1 MTESNNPKIDVDNL
15 MQKIREE
22 VNKHKFKH
30 LKSTTLNEFSISKS
44 TFNINYIEA
53 LLKNAQSRANSRTKW
68 PDKLNRFPFN
78 LNPKLQKIILTIIN
92 FLFKDQREVNFN
104 LISCLQESVTLN
116 QQLIEQ
122 IETLRVQM
130 EDRLGVSDSRVQ
142 SLEDRLG
149 VSDSRVQSLEDR
161 LGVTDSRV
169 QSLENRLGVIDS
181 RVQSLEE
188 QLKII
193 DKNIQSMD
201 NSFNSFDTLVSS
213 WLTDTKESFDAGNS
227 RIEKIDERLKSVDN
241 HIQDVNNRLSAI
253 DERYARNDIYLKNDL
268 IQQKRLISLF
278 LEEAQRR
285 LPEPFNQE
293 QLQTLISEDQ
303 HLLDTFYVAFEDQF
317 RGSREE
323 IKNRLITHISS
334 VEKAITSTGN
344 APIVDIGCGRGEWI
358 DLLSKQGFKAS
369 GIDINVAM
377 VQECQ
382 NLGLDAVLGD
392 GLEYLRSLPDNS
404 LAAVSSFH
412 VIEHLQLQ
420 KLISLIDEVLRVLRS
435 GGVVILETPN
445 PENLIVGACN
455 FYLDPTHRNPI
466 PPPTAK
472 FILESRGFAQVEIRR
487 LHPMTENHNLEN
499 PFLNSL
505 LLGCQDYAVIGWKA

>member
-1 MTESNNPKIDVDNL
+1 MTESNNPEIDVDNL

-22 VNKHKFKH
+22 VNKHKSKH
-30 LKSTTLNEFSISKS
+30 VKSTTRNDFSISKN

-53 LLKNAQSRANSRTKW
+53 LLKNAQSRANIRTKW

-78 LNPKLQKIILTIIN
+78 LNSKLQKIILKIIN

-104 LISCLQESVTLN
+104 LISCLQESITLN
-116 QQLIEQ
+116 QQFIEQ

-130 EDRLGVSDSRVQ
+130 
-142 SLEDRLG
+142 
-149 VSDSRVQSLEDR
+149 EDR

-169 QSLENRLGVIDS
+169 QSLENRLGVTDS
-181 RVQSLEE
+181 KVQSLEE

-193 DKNIQSMD
+193 VDNIQSMD

-253 DERYARNDIYLKNDL
+253 DEGYARNDIYLKNDL

-358 DLLSKQGFKAS
+358 DLLSKQGLKAS

-377 VQECQ
+377 VQQCQ

-505 LLGCQDYAVIGWKA
+505 LLGCQDYAVIGWKV

>member
-1 MTESNNPKIDVDNL
+1 MTESNNPEIDVDNL
-15 MQKIREE
+15 MQNIRAE
-22 VNKHKFKH
+22 VNKHKSKYIISSPVNDFA
-30 LKSTTLNEFSISKS
+30 ISKN
-44 TFNINYIEA
+44 TTNINYIEA
-53 LLKNAQSRANSRTKW
+53 LLQNAQSRAYVRTKW
-68 PDKLNRFPFN
+68 PDKLNGFPFN
-78 LNPKLQKIILTIIN
+78 LNPKLQKFILKIIN

-104 LISCLQESVTLN
+104 LISCLKESVTLN

-130 EDRLGVSDSRVQ
+130 E
-142 SLEDRLG
+142 E
-149 VSDSRVQSLEDR
+149 R
-161 LGVTDSRV
+161 LGVTDKRV
-169 QSLENRLGVIDS
+169 QNLEDRLSVTDK

-188 QLKII
+188 QLRII
-193 DKNIQSMD
+193 DNNIQSMD
-201 NSFNSFDTLVSS
+201 NSFNTFDTLVSS
-213 WLTDTKESFDAGNS
+213 WLTDTQEGFDAVNS
-227 RIEKIDERLKSVDN
+227 RVKKIDERLKSVDN
-241 HIQDVNNRLSAI
+241 HIQNMNNYLSAI
-253 DERYARNDIYLKNDL
+253 DGRYARNDIYLKNDL
-268 IQQKRLISLF
+268 IQQKRLINLF

-293 QLQTLISEDQ
+293 QLQTLVSEDQ
-303 HLLDTFYVAFEDQF
+303 HSLDAFYVALEDQF

-323 IKNRLITHISS
+323 IKNRLITHISL

-358 DLLSKQGFKAS
+358 DLLSNQGFEAS

-377 VQECQ
+377 VQQCQ
-382 NLGLDAVLGD
+382 SLGLDAVLGD

-420 KLISLIDEVLRVLRS
+420 KLVSLIDEVLRVLRS
-435 GGVVILETPN
+435 GGVLILETPN

-472 FILESRGFAQVEIRR
+472 FILESRGFVQVEIRR

-499 PFLNSL
+499 AFLNSL

>member
-1 MTESNNPKIDVDNL
+1 MTESNNPEIDVDNL

-22 VNKHKFKH
+22 VNKHKSKNA
-30 LKSTTLNEFSISKS
+30 KSTTINDFSISKNTS
-44 TFNINYIEA
+44 NIDYIEA
-53 LLKNAQSRANSRTKW
+53 LLKNAQSRAYSRTKW

-78 LNPKLQKIILTIIN
+78 LNPKLQKIILKIIN

-116 QQLIEQ
+116 QQFIEQ

-130 EDRLGVSDSRVQ
+130 EGRLGVT
-142 SLEDRLG
+142 
-149 VSDSRVQSLEDR
+149 DSRVQSLEDR

-169 QSLENRLGVIDS
+169 ESLEDRLGVTDS

-188 QLKII
+188 KLRIV
-193 DKNIQSMD
+193 DNNIQNMD

-213 WLTDTKESFDAGNS
+213 WLTDTQESFDAVNS
-227 RIEKIDERLKSVDN
+227 RVEKIDERLKSVDN
-241 HIQDVNNRLSAI
+241 HSQDVNNRLISI

-303 HLLDTFYVAFEDQF
+303 HLLDSFYIAFEDQF

-323 IKNRLITHISS
+323 IKNRLITHISL

-344 APIVDIGCGRGEWI
+344 ATIVDIGCGRGEWI
-358 DLLSKQGFKAS
+358 DLLSNQGFKAS

-377 VQECQ
+377 IQECQ

-412 VIEHLQLQ
+412 VIEHLQFQ
-420 KLISLIDEVLRVLRS
+420 KLISLIDEALRVLRS

-466 PPPTAK
+466 PPATAK
-472 FILESRGFAQVEIRR
+472 FILESRGFVQVEIRR
-487 LHPMTENHNLEN
+487 LHPMTENHHLEN
-499 PFLNSL
+499 AFLNSL

>member
-1 MTESNNPKIDVDNL
+1 MTEANNPEIDVDNL

-22 VNKHKFKH
+22 VNKHKYKH
-30 LKSTTLNEFSISKS
+30 VESNTTNGFSISRNRSKS
-44 TFNINYIEA
+44 NINYIQA
-53 LLKNAQSRANSRTKW
+53 LLKNAQSRAYIRTKW

-78 LNPKLQKIILTIIN
+78 LNPKLQKIILKIIN

-130 EDRLGVSDSRVQ
+130 EHRLGISDSRVQ
-142 SLEDRLG
+142 
-149 VSDSRVQSLEDR
+149 
-161 LGVTDSRV
+161 
-169 QSLENRLGVIDS
+169 N
-181 RVQSLEE
+181 LEE
-188 QLKII
+188 KLRII
-193 DKNIQSMD
+193 EDNNIQSMD
-201 NSFNSFDTLVSS
+201 NINNFDTLVSS
-213 WLTDTKESFDAGNS
+213 WLTDTKESFDAVNS
-227 RIEKIDERLKSVDN
+227 RVEKIDERLKSVDN
-241 HIQDVNNRLSAI
+241 HIQDMNHRLSTI
-253 DERYARNDIYLKNDL
+253 DERYTRNNIYLKNDL

-303 HLLDTFYVAFEDQF
+303 HLLDSFYVAFEDQF

-323 IKNRLITHISS
+323 IKNRLITHISLI
-334 VEKAITSTGN
+334 EKAITSTGN

-358 DLLSKQGFKAS
+358 ELLSSQSFKAS

-377 VQECQ
+377 IQQCQ
-382 NLGLDAVLGD
+382 NLGLDAVVGD

-420 KLISLIDEVLRVLRS
+420 KLISLIDEVLRVLHS

-445 PENLIVGACN
+445 PENLIVGGCN

-472 FILESRGFAQVEIRR
+472 FILESRGFVQVEIRR
-487 LHPMTENHNLEN
+487 LHPMTENHHLEN
-499 PFLNSL
+499 AFLNNL